1 MEGGKGQGLNRE
13 RSEIYTPPSGRPAF
27 STSRLFLP
35 LRVTHSGVHSLS
47 EHLLCAAPT
56 SVTSTQ
62 FTGKGLWAQVVLFRQ
77 QSWSGPDSPGCWS
90 GAQRGISSS
99 KGGGCSPFPL
109 SSCWYP
115 HNPWEKTGAPRLPD
129 PLSSPEVPTIPV
141 LKPKLPRLLFAPFL
155 TAALLPRSTHRSPP
169 PAMRQPSPHSSLCT
183 QPLPAGEEARREL
196 GGWNKEE
203 IPVHILQVEPAPWV
217 GWSVVPRFKYCLPQK
232 APQLPKKLPPSRCPL
247 NS

>member
-169 PAMRQPSPHSSLCT
+169 HSHEAAFSPLLS
-183 QPLPAGEEARREL
+183 
-196 GGWNKEE
+196 
-203 IPVHILQVEPAPWV
+203 VHPAPACGRGGTQRAGWLEQGRNSSTHSAGRASPV
-217 GWSVVPRFKYCLPQK
+217 GRLVCSSQIQILSPPKGPPAAQK
-232 APQLPKKLPPSRCPL
+232 APP
-247 NS
+247 

>member
-1 MEGGKGQGLNRE
+1 ML
-13 RSEIYTPPSGRPAF
+13 A
-27 STSRLFLP
+27 
-35 LRVTHSGVHSLS
+35 V
-47 EHLLCAAPT
+47 HLLHIL
-56 SVTSTQ
+56 STEAG
-62 FTGKGLWAQVVLFRQ
+62 TRWRQV
-77 QSWSGPDSPGCWS
+77 P
-90 GAQRGISSS
+90 
-99 KGGGCSPFPL
+99 
-109 SSCWYP
+109 YP
-115 HNPWEKTGAPRLPD
+115 P
-129 PLSSPEVPTIPV
+129 
-141 LKPKLPRLLFAPFL
+141 
-155 TAALLPRSTHRSPP
+155 RSPP